1 MNVTNNNFYY
11 NVIYAYERIKMQVG
25 RIQKFQNV
33 IVNMYLKEVL
43 REGEQNDLC

>member
-1 MNVTNNNFYY
+1 MSRTTIFII
-11 NVIYAYERIKMQVG
+11 IYAYERTKMQVG

-43 REGEQNDLC
+43 RKGEQNDLANI